1 MIENWML
8 KKLNEDISEKRY
20 IHSIGVMETCVKL
33 AKTYGVDEGKAEL
46 AGLLHDCAKYKEKRN
61 LLKMTIDFGII
72 LDNVMKYNTKL
83 IHGPLGAEVARRTYL
98 VNDEEILNAIKIHT
112 TGKENMNLLEK
123 IVFIADYIEPNR
135 EFEGVKEIRQLAF
148 KDLNESIIKAMDNT
162 IKYVIDGGSLLHL
175 DTVKARNYLKL
186 EKNLE

>member
-8 KKLNEDISEKRY
+8 KKLKGDISEKRY

-33 AKTYGVDEGKAEL
+33 AKSYGADEEKSAL
-46 AGLLHDCAKYKEKRN
+46 AGLLHDCAKYKDKRN
-61 LLKMTIDFGII
+61 LLKMASDFGII
-72 LDNVMKYNTKL
+72 LDNVMKYNIEL
-83 IHGPLGAEVARRTYL
+83 IHGPLGAEVARRTYF
-98 VNDEEILNAIKIHT
+98 VNDEEILNAIRVHT
-112 TGKENMNLLEK
+112 IGKENMSLLEK
-123 IVFIADYIEPNR
+123 IVFIADYIEPSR

-148 KDLNESIIKAMDNT
+148 VDLNESILRAMDNT

-186 EKNLE
+186 EKKLE